1 MCSQGHRVPNSAGN
15 DVSFG
20 RLAEKVRQ
28 QMVATDK
35 NIFAAVEEEVNFQ
48 EAREVILT
56 AINLEDHI
64 VYDQFNMRTIV
75 CNNTLKNLK
84 IVLLQTL
91 CLQQVE
97 L

>member
-1 MCSQGHRVPNSAGN
+1 
-15 DVSFG
+15 
-20 RLAEKVRQ
+20 
-28 QMVATDK
+28 MVATDK

-56 AINLEDHI
+56 AINLEDRI
-64 VYDQFNMRTIV
+64 AYDQFNMRTIV

-84 IVLLQTL
+84 IVLLQKL

>member
-1 MCSQGHRVPNSAGN
+1 
-15 DVSFG
+15 
-20 RLAEKVRQ
+20 
-28 QMVATDK
+28 MVATDK

-56 AINLEDHI
+56 AINLEDRI
-64 VYDQFNMRTIV
+64 AYDQFNMRTIV

-84 IVLLQTL
+84 IVLLQKL

-97 L
+97 LWGLLGTEERNIHI